1 MANVTSQKNT
11 DAIARVGDV
20 LEDYAQRGVFR
31 SFARGPVNKGV
42 ATYRML
48 WHHNRVY
55 ELTFDPAKNVLRFTG
70 LLPDVPPDAPMYK
83 ALRAFIRKRQS
94 HKLPEHRRIDPVKV
108 QVRTYNRSGSV
119 TLTIQAKDGDVGY
132 AARKLIHLVHEIF
145 LDFLHTGH
153 YEYLVQSF
161 GLNEDQ
167 F

>member
-1 MANVTSQKNT
+1 MTTIGEQKSHS
-11 DAIARVGDV
+11 IARLGDV
-20 LEDYAQRGVFR
+20 LEEYAQRGVFR

-48 WHHNRVY
+48 WHHDRVY
-55 ELTFDPAKNVLRFTG
+55 ELAFDPAKGILRFTG
-70 LLPDVPPDAPMYK
+70 LLPNVPTDAPMYK

-94 HKLPEHRRIDPVKV
+94 DKMPEHRRIDPEKS
-108 QVRTYNRSGSV
+108 QVRTYNRGGNV
-119 TLTIQAKDGDVGY
+119 TLTIQSKDGDVEY
-132 AARKLIHLVHEIF
+132 ATRKLINLVHEIF
-145 LDFLHTGH
+145 LDFLHSGH